1 MDFPPASAP
10 DLCLWASVSPAVQ
23 RKGESRSP
31 LSELGLWGS
40 GSKRPP
46 TSEERRLETRGGRG
60 PAASGLLSVV
70 LKPRPPWEPQPV
82 VERARYTHL
91 GHLSSHTPVMDT
103 SPLTDTHTHTHTH
116 THTPHL
122 SPTYSRDLSCRHTP
136 RALGPRPPQSHAL
149 DHTHGLQ

>member
-60 PAASGLLSVV
+60 PRGLRTAVRGAETAS
-70 LKPRPPWEPQPV
+70 
-82 VERARYTHL
+82 
-91 GHLSSHTPVMDT
+91 
-103 SPLTDTHTHTHTH
+103 
-116 THTPHL
+116 
-122 SPTYSRDLSCRHTP
+122 
-136 RALGPRPPQSHAL
+136 ALGATASS
-149 DHTHGLQ
+149 